1 MNNLQNNKNLV
12 KENNEMKAR
21 NSKERM
27 TPEQSLELACII
39 RDIFDIGRD
48 IIHVVCDFFKKDKQQ
63 EQVEEPKEEKL
74 NSSKSIIK
82 VYLKNGDV
90 VEKTHMIIEDH
101 NDEKVKNHLLKEYG
115 DLYDKYE

>member
-1 MNNLQNNKNLV
+1 
-12 KENNEMKAR
+12 MKAR

-39 RDIFDIGRD
+39 RDIFDISRD

-101 NDEKVKNHLLKEYG
+101 SDEKVKNHLLKEYG
-115 DLYDKYE
+115 DLYDKYELIPSVEK